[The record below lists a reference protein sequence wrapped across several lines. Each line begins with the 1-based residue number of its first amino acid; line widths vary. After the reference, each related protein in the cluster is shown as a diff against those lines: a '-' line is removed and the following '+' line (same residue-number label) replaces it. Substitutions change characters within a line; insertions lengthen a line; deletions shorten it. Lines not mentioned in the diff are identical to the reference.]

1 MRKNVLWISVL
12 AVAILSACTTKEN
25 NEKPIMTPT
34 STPTATAA
42 PTETPLPTSMNTPI
56 VSPTPTEEEV
66 VVAYLNSFD
75 RIDCTDIESYVNK
88 EDSIRNSNLLNYGFL
103 TYDSEGN
110 IYYVNENDSKIY
122 RSDGR
127 GGNKQLI
134 CENVNAWG
142 WLQLKGEWLYYL
154 GHDTSINR
162 VNIISGED
170 EQLFGARS
178 GAFTIDGEKLY
189 FEDGKNGFVAV
200 DLDGQNKEVVFN
212 CLPVFIAGM
221 A

>member
-127 GGNKQLI
+127 GG
-134 CENVNAWG
+134 
-142 WLQLKGEWLYYL
+142 
-154 GHDTSINR
+154 TSN
-162 VNIISGED
+162 
-170 EQLFGARS
+170 
-178 GAFTIDGEKLY
+178 
-189 FEDGKNGFVAV
+189 
-200 DLDGQNKEVVFN
+200 
-212 CLPVFIAGM
+212 
-221 A
+221 